1 MNKLAQT
8 LLAENER
15 MYTQATNPLRSH
27 GPDHHQR
34 VYENAMKLVDTVG
47 LPYDADVLAGAAL
60 LHDVAAYYP
69 DETGDEYHE
78 HDHKIAE
85 EVLRRIGFP
94 AEKMAATLDA
104 IRNHGSDPKYK
115 KTDESI
121 ETTILR
127 DADKLDA
134 FGPVGVARIVMVRTL
149 NGDTLEDIVADFW
162 TDGHLE
168 RKWQSIST
176 DVARA
181 MGQNDYEYSK
191 DFFKQLAETLQRE
204 TEQS

>member
-1 MNKLAQT
+1 
-8 LLAENER
+8 

-69 DETGDEYHE
+69 DETGDAYHE
-78 HDHKIAE
+78 HDHVIAE
-85 EVLRRIGFP
+85 EALRRVEFP
-94 AEKMAATLDA
+94 EEKIAATLDA
-104 IRNHGSDPKYK
+104 IQYHGSDPKYK
-115 KTDESI
+115 KDNESI

-127 DADKLDA
+127 DADKIDA

-162 TDGHLE
+162 TGGHLE
-168 RKWQSIST
+168 QKWQSIST
-176 DVARA
+176 DAART
-181 MGQNDYEYSK
+181 MTQDNYEYSK
-191 DFFKQLAETLQRE
+191 NFFQNLAEALQPRVDA
-204 TEQS
+204 